1 MSCDFLRKDRF
12 MKKILVALLLAL
24 TASTAFA
31 HGGGG
36 YGYRGGYRGGY
47 HEHWGRFVGPAVI
60 GGIIGYELH
69 HERPY
74 RREPVVVYRESPM
87 YMGQS
92 VPYGYHYESIL
103 DGRCNCYRSVL
114 VPN

>member
-1 MSCDFLRKDRF
+1 
-12 MKKILVALLLAL
+12 MKKILITLLIALSS
-24 TASTAFA
+24 STAFA
-31 HGGGG
+31 HGGE
-36 YGYRGGYRGGY
+36 GYRGGY
-47 HEHWGRFVGPAVI
+47 HRGYHEHWNRFVGPAVI

-69 HERPY
+69 HERAY
-74 RREPVVVYRESPM
+74 RREPVVVYREPPI

-103 DGRCNCYRSVL
+103 DARCNCYRSVL

>member
-1 MSCDFLRKDRF
+1 MSCDLLRKDRF

-36 YGYRGGYRGGY
+36 YGYRGGYRSGY

-74 RREPVVVYRESPM
+74 RREPVFVYRESPM

>member
-1 MSCDFLRKDRF
+1 
-12 MKKILVALLLAL
+12 MKKILITLLLAL
-24 TASTAFA
+24 SASVAFA
-31 HGGGG
+31 HGGE
-36 YGYRGGYRGGY
+36 GYRGGYRGGY

-69 HERPY
+69 HERTY
-74 RREPVVVYRESPM
+74 RREPVVIYRESPI

-103 DGRCNCYRSVL
+103 DARCNCYRSVL

>member
-1 MSCDFLRKDRF
+1 MSCDLLRKDRF

-36 YGYRGGYRGGY
+36 YGYRGGYRSGY

>member
-1 MSCDFLRKDRF
+1 

-24 TASTAFA
+24 TASSAFA

-69 HERPY
+69 HDRPY
-74 RREPVVVYRESPM
+74 RRDPVVIYRESPM

>member
-1 MSCDFLRKDRF
+1 
-12 MKKILVALLLAL
+12 MKKILITLLLAL
-24 TASTAFA
+24 SASTAFA
-31 HGGGG
+31 HGGE
-36 YGYRGGYRGGY
+36 GYRSGYRGGY

-69 HERPY
+69 HERTY
-74 RREPVVVYRESPM
+74 RREPVVIYRESPI

-103 DGRCNCYRSVL
+103 DARCNCYRSVL

>member
-1 MSCDFLRKDRF
+1 

-24 TASTAFA
+24 TASSAFA

-36 YGYRGGYRGGY
+36 YGYRGGY

-69 HERPY
+69 NERPY
-74 RREPVVVYRESPM
+74 RRDPVVVYREPL

-92 VPYGYHYESIL
+92 VPYGYHFESIL

>member
-1 MSCDFLRKDRF
+1 

-31 HGGGG
+31 HGGEG

-69 HERPY
+69 HERSY
-74 RREPVVVYRESPM
+74 RREPVVVYRKSPI

-92 VPYGYHYESIL
+92 VTYGYHYESIL
-103 DGRCNCYRSVL
+103 DARCNCYRTVL
-114 VPN
+114 IPN

>member
-1 MSCDFLRKDRF
+1 MSCDLLRKDRF

>member
-1 MSCDFLRKDRF
+1 

-47 HEHWGRFVGPAVI
+47 HEHWVRFVGPAVI

-74 RREPVVVYRESPM
+74 RRDPVVIYRESPM